1 MDNDILLDSR
11 TSGKLGRTYMK
22 WARQIL
28 IAASENSW
36 LRQQMPR
43 LAFVR
48 RAAARFLPGETMED
62 ALAAANHLSDD
73 GMSSLLTHLGENVT
87 DRAEAQAETQRYLQL
102 LDRIQQ
108 AGLPS
113 EISVKLT
120 QLGLDI
126 DAEFCFANLA
136 ALAEHPLD
144 KTIWIDME
152 QSRYVDATLALHA
165 RARKTHANLG
175 VCVQAYLRR
184 TAKDVESLIAMGA
197 SVRLVKGAY
206 NEAPEIAF
214 AKKKDVDENYFRL
227 VQSLL
232 SSRSRA
238 AGVRGVMATHD
249 GNLIARI
256 AEWASAAGIE
266 KNQLEFAMLYGIQRR
281 EQLRLARAG
290 YRSDVLISF
299 GSFWFPWFMRRL
311 AERPA
316 NIFFLARNLFSG

>member
-1 MDNDILLDSR
+1 
-11 TSGKLGRTYMK
+11 MK

-36 LRQQMPR
+36 LRKRMPR

-48 RAAARFLPGETMED
+48 RAAARFLPGEQMED
-62 ALAAANHLSDD
+62 ALAAANHLSSN
-73 GMSSLLTHLGENVT
+73 GMSSLLTHLGENVQ
-87 DRAEAQAETQRYLQL
+87 DLAEARTETEQYLRL

-126 DAEFCFANLA
+126 DLEFCFANLA
-136 ALAEHPLD
+136 ALAEHSPN

-152 QSRYVDATLALHA
+152 QSRYVDATLELHA
-165 RARKTHANLG
+165 RARKTHANVG

-184 TAKDVESLIAMGA
+184 TAKDVESLIGLAA

-206 NEAPEIAF
+206 SEPPEIAF
-214 AKKKDVDENYFRL
+214 AKKKDVDENYFQL
-227 VQSLL
+227 AQSLL
-232 SSRSRA
+232 SSLARA

-249 GNLIARI
+249 AKLIARI
-256 AEWASAAGIE
+256 AESASAAGIE
-266 KNQLEFAMLYGIQRR
+266 KKQLEFAMLYGIQRR

-316 NIFFLARNLFSG
+316 NILFLVRNLFAG